1 MVISIKSE
9 RKPFKMLDEPTV
21 EELTVEV
28 DMLKAWL
35 PLMVKLDSSF
45 DVNLNNADDPE
56 VLKSIDNTLRGQQSH

>member
-1 MVISIKSE
+1 MYKVRTKT
-9 RKPFKMLDEPTV
+9 FKMVDEPTI

-28 DMLKAWL
+28 EMLKAWL

-56 VLKSIDNTLRGQQSH
+56 VLQSIEKTLRGETAH

>member
-1 MVISIKSE
+1 
-9 RKPFKMLDEPTV
+9 MLDEPTV